1 MDFVFGEIHLGT
13 CGVGEAVHEN
23 QSGKENGYLR
33 SGHPI
38 GLTRFIFLACPD
50 NRRGGHK
57 GHDNER
63 YKKESIFKVEYASL

>member
-1 MDFVFGEIHLGT
+1 MNFIFGEIHFGT

-23 QSGKENGYLR
+23 QCGKENGHLR

-38 GLTRFIFLACPD
+38 GLTGLIFLACPD

-63 YKKESIFKVEYASL
+63 DEKEGIFEVENASL